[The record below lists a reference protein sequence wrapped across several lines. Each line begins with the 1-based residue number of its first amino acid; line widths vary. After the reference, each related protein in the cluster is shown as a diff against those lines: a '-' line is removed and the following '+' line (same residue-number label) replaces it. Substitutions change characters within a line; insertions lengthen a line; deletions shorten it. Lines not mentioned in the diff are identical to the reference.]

1 MRMPSDLTPWF
12 TTDQLMEWV
21 KEAPDKT
28 AYQRRLAVWLT
39 HAGKLPAHR
48 IAELLLVSTQ
58 SIWKWIG
65 EYNSL
70 GPAGLDRQGRGGRR
84 WGLMTPDEEQ
94 EFLSQ
99 QLARAKDGNILTAKH
114 LHPALCQ
121 RLGQEVSL
129 DYVYKLLH
137 RHEWRKLAPRPR
149 HVKQDPAAGAAFK
162 KNSRKPSKP

>member
-58 SIWKWIG
+58 VDL
-65 EYNSL
+65 EMDRVNTTPL
-70 GPAGLDRQGRGGRR
+70 GQPAWTGRGVEG
-84 WGLMTPDEEQ
+84 D
-94 EFLSQ
+94 
-99 QLARAKDGNILTAKH
+99 
-114 LHPALCQ
+114 
-121 RLGQEVSL
+121 
-129 DYVYKLLH
+129 
-137 RHEWRKLAPRPR
+137 
-149 HVKQDPAAGAAFK
+149 AGG
-162 KNSRKPSKP
+162 